1 MNKLW
6 QCLKCPPPSTIHT
19 KCYHQEE
26 GNDLAS
32 LPTNQQ
38 SLNDEKTEKIHE
50 KTLKTEKAVKK

>member
-1 MNKLW
+1 MSKVP
-6 QCLKCPPPSTIHT
+6 PPPSTIHT